1 MGRGQR
7 GKPVPSTSGSSYSLE
22 QGSRLGVLSQPL
34 SKPAIAELSDGNHA
48 AHGKQSL
55 MWQSVRITRL
65 VCFGADA
72 VGAGGGGELV
82 KASKGLHAGLFA
94 FLQKSKKKKNNPRTN

>member
-72 VGAGGGGELV
+72 VGAGGGGGV
-82 KASKGLHAGLFA
+82 G
-94 FLQKSKKKKNNPRTN
+94 